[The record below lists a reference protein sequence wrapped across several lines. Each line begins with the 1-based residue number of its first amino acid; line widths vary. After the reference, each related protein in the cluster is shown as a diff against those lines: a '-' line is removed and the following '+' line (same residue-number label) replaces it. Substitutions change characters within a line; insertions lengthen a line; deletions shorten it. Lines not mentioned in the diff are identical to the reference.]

1 MKQKNILLLTIG
13 LLLLQMQTSLVGQGY
28 LPFPDSGAVWH
39 ETYWWQPSP
48 FFYNGIGDTYIDGDT
63 VFNDTTYKKIY
74 NLRRDVFCSDVII
87 SGSDYAGALRE
98 DTISQ
103 KIFLRWNADYNEA
116 LIYDYTLQVGDTLP
130 EEMLWFVLYEG
141 VYVTAIDTI
150 TTLDGI
156 SRRVWSLDFKGEPF
170 PGWPKIIEGVG
181 CTSGLTGGIQP
192 YWEGWNELLCFSVNG
207 DEVWRSWRDTCYV
220 FTDSCATVGINESVQ
235 MESVIRCYPNPI
247 PPSTNFTIEINPLHT
262 ASNSIALFDLCGREV
277 FFKTFHENSITINS
291 PANQGIYVL
300 KIFANESYSTFKII
314 VSN

>member
-1 MKQKNILLLTIG
+1 MKEKNILLLTIG
-13 LLLLQMQTSLVGQGY
+13 LLWLQLQTGLVAQEY
-28 LPFPDSGAVWH
+28 VPFPDSGGVWH

-87 SGSDYAGALRE
+87 SGPVYAGAIRE
-98 DTISQ
+98 DSVSQ
-103 KIFLRWNADYNEA
+103 KTFIRWNADYNEA

-141 VYVTAIDTI
+141 VFVTAIDTI
-150 TTLDGI
+150 TTFDGI
-156 SRRVWSLDFKGEPF
+156 SRRVWSLDFKEEPF

-207 DEVWRSWRDTCYV
+207 DEVWRSIRDTCYV
-220 FTDSCATVGINESVQ
+220 FTDSCATVGINETSHPEVSI
-235 MESVIRCYPNPI
+235 EYYPNPVNTS
-247 PPSTNFTIEINPLHT
+247 STISFDLDQIHTSKNYLWVFDLYGKEVYYNEFKNKSFTIKSP
-262 ASNSIALFDLCGREV
+262 SNIGLYIV
-277 FFKTFHENSITINS
+277 
-291 PANQGIYVL
+291 
-300 KIFANESYSTFKII
+300 KIFVNNHYYTFKII
-314 VSN
+314 VSH